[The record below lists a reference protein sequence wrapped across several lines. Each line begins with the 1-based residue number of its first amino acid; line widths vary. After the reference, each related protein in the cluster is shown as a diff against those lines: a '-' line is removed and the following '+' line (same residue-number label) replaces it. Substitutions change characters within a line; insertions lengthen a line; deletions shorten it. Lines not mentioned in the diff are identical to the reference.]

1 MSHPKRNEI
10 MESGGKKCFIIMPLT
25 TPEDLREQYRDG
37 ASHFKHVLDCLFI
50 PAVKNAGYN
59 PVPPV
64 AQGSDLIHAEII
76 QNLESSELVLCDMSS
91 LNPNV
96 FFEFG
101 IRTSLNKPVCVVK
114 DELTKKVPFDTGILN
129 YLEYQ
134 SALESWDID
143 HEVTRLAEHIE
154 ASFTRSKG
162 LNSLWR
168 YFGLKEKA
176 KPYQGETG
184 TDAKLDLLSLQ
195 LDSVRQKLENLEE
208 AKILSSPDGSSTQ
221 TGKLARFILP
231 IFETVESSRIFM
243 RENNSVAELAYR
255 GFITN
260 GERQKATEFAWKNF
274 GVKLKFRKF
283 RTLDPESTISE
294 EEHSPPDDAPGAD
307 PYGP

>member
-1 MSHPKRNEI
+1 

-25 TPEDLREQYRDG
+25 TPEELREQYRDG
-37 ASHFKHVLDCLFI
+37 TSHFKHVLDCLFI
-50 PAVKNAGYN
+50 PAVQAAGYN

-76 QNLESSELVLCDMSS
+76 QNLESSDLVLCDMSS

-129 YLEYQ
+129 YLEYK
-134 SALESWDID
+134 SALESWDIAE
-143 HEVTRLAEHIE
+143 EVTKLAEHIE

-176 KPYQGETG
+176 KPYEGETG

-195 LDSVRQKLENLEE
+195 LDSIRQKLGNLEE
-208 AKILSSPDGSSTQ
+208 AKIPRSPDESWSKSEQ
-221 TGKLARFILP
+221 LAHVILP
-231 IFETVESSRIFM
+231 LFEKVKSFRVDM
-243 RENNSVAELAYR
+243 RENNSVAEVVYR
-255 GFITN
+255 GFISPTEKHQAI
-260 GERQKATEFAWKNF
+260 ERARNLF
-274 GVKLKFRKF
+274 GVKLRFRIW
-283 RTLDPESTISE
+283 DPEIAISE
-294 EEHSPPDDAPGAD
+294 EEHPLPDIPPGAD
-307 PYGP
+307 LYGP